1 MNTQGKRP
9 DQLEK
14 ANQAF
19 FWSLI
24 GMAMI
29 IIYLIIF
36 G

>member
-24 GMAMI
+24 GMVL
-29 IIYLIIF
+29 LILWLLLK
-36 G
+36 

>member
-1 MNTQGKRP
+1 MNYQGERP

-24 GMAMI
+24 GMVL
-29 IIYLIIF
+29 LILWLLLK
-36 G
+36 